1 MPPFSVIQLTAVAA
15 EERSLAGSSKISSL
29 NLLLLWNS
37 TRIIRTEMLRN
48 KPSMLKKN
56 APMENTRTD
65 PIFTQEDRE
74 AEARRLA
81 ACICARGKTTIQCLR
96 CGNLCF
102 GRKFRPCPSHPKVCS
117 ICRG

>member
-1 MPPFSVIQLTAVAA
+1 
-15 EERSLAGSSKISSL
+15 
-29 NLLLLWNS
+29 
-37 TRIIRTEMLRN
+37 MLRN
-48 KPSMLKKN
+48 KPSMLEKN
-56 APMENTRTD
+56 APMDNTRTD

-102 GRKFRPCPSHPKVCS
+102 GRKFRPCPSHPKIVFLYDIRACSVCQGTLKHLEELPIDFETYQKLMRVGPARS
-117 ICRG
+117 SP